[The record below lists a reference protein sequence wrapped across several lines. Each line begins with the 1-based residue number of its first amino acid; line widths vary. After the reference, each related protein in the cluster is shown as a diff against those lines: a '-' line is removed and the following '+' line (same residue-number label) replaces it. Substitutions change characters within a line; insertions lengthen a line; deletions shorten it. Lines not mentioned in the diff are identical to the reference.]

1 MHVQAYEWK
10 IKVTSL
16 VSFAVARK
24 LEKLVSKRL
33 LYVQRQTDR
42 SKKFF
47 LCWYLVYFLFVHITF
62 LFLISL
68 ESEIPSLLLSSP
80 TYKNLE
86 LEQSEVYLIDD
97 GMEIAVYY
105 LLQHSKVSNVVFISI
120 PHENKRFFKRVC

>member
-1 MHVQAYEWK
+1 MHVQAYERK
-10 IKVTSL
+10 IQVTSL

-24 LEKLVSKRL
+24 LGKLVSKRL

-42 SKKFF
+42 SKKVFSLLITDF
-47 LCWYLVYFLFVHITF
+47 LGNQYLRHINFLFF
-62 LFLISL
+62 ISL

-86 LEQSEVYLIDD
+86 LEQSEVDMIDD

-105 LLQHSKVSNVVFISI
+105 LLQHSKVINVVFISI
-120 PHENKRFFKRVC
+120 PQEKKRFL